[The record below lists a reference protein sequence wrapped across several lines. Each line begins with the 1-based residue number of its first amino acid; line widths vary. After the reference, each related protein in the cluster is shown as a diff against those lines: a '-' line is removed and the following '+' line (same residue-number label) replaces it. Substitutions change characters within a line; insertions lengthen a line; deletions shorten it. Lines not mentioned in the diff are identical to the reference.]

1 MARDFFSTFSIVL
14 ITITASSPILLAQL
28 QPIDAAR
35 SSVPNLR
42 IATSGE
48 NVYLIWWSNKTGE
61 VLFRVS
67 DDNGASF
74 GDKVNLSN
82 STDSLS
88 DKPEIAVAGDTIYAG
103 WFETN
108 NQTGAEEPVLRVSN
122 DNGAT
127 FGPMLILATN
137 GTLGEATEE
146 EEE

>member
-88 DKPEIAVAGDTIYAG
+88 DKPEIAVAGDTIYVAG
-103 WFETN
+103 LKPTTRPA
-108 NQTGAEEPVLRVSN
+108 QKSQY
-122 DNGAT
+122 
-127 FGPMLILATN
+127 
-137 GTLGEATEE
+137 
-146 EEE
+146 